1 MEFNNEMNFE
11 TEENLFDTDMSFDI
25 DINNEP
31 IASLYPEFGIETKFK
46 NELDGFIKRDFLQR
60 DRIEKQTDAGYYCVL
75 TFQSETQRNI
85 FLDALNIKHLLWDY
99 YFING
104 LKASEILG
112 IEQEKIELSKAKF
125 RKGFTNDII

>member
-25 DINNEP
+25 DIDNEP

-112 IEQEKIELSKAKF
+112 IVQEKIELSKAKF